1 MTISLRTKN
10 TFLDLRE
17 SREDESEPMKQ
28 RYATCPESPW
38 LGMGFGLEEEEVR
51 GGGEGGEGTNR

>member
-1 MTISLRTKN
+1 
-10 TFLDLRE
+10 
-17 SREDESEPMKQ
+17 MKQ